1 MIAASISKKVRLIVY
16 TNITQLQ
23 DGKRGGF
30 ETEIQLRVS
39 CLELPF

>member
-1 MIAASISKKVRLIVY
+1 MIAASISQKVRLIVC

-39 CLELPF
+39 SLELPF